1 MGWSGAMKI
10 SAKSMIFVLVLA
22 AVTVSILYIQNVTGP
37 PIGFGSGYEF
47 VGTDQWINSEPL
59 TMQSLRGK
67 VVLVDFWTY
76 SCINCIRT
84 LPYITAWNEK
94 YSQHGLVIVGMHSP
108 EFTFEKDLGNVRDAV
123 QKFGIKYPVALDND
137 HKTFSVFGNRY
148 WPHKYLFDAKGNLR
162 YDHIGEGG
170 YEETEMQIRKLLA
183 ENGADVSA
191 IPIESEDKYINPA
204 LGVVVGGMTR
214 ELYAIRDTVN
224 TDGFNAEGRK
234 AIYNDDNR
242 HDLEGIYL
250 QGEWLTGNDHM
261 LHIGKS
267 GSFLIV
273 YSGRTASPVIGSPT
287 GQNIVVVVFLD
298 GKPVPKELAGADL
311 KIDNNAKSY
320 ADISGAPRLYSLINA
335 QVGFGRHELRVE
347 TDGGLAIWSVTFG
360 G

>member
-1 MGWSGAMKI
+1 MKI
-10 SAKSMIFVLVLA
+10 KAKSIIFVLVLA
-22 AVTVSILYIQNVTGP
+22 TVIVSILYIQNTTGP
-37 PIGFGSGYEF
+37 PVEFGSGFEF
-47 VGTDQWINSEPL
+47 VGTDQWINSELL

-84 LPYITAWNEK
+84 LPYLIAWNEK
-94 YSQHGLVIVGMHSP
+94 YSRHGLVIVGMHSP
-108 EFTFEKDLGNVRDAV
+108 EFTFEKDFDNVRTAV
-123 QKFGIKYPVALDND
+123 QKFGIKYPIALDND
-137 HKTFSVFGNRY
+137 HKTFSAFGNRF
-148 WPHKYLFDAKGNLR
+148 WPHKYLFDVRGNLR

-170 YEETEMQIRKLLA
+170 YEETEMQIQKLLV

-191 IPIESEDKYINPA
+191 IPIESENKYVNPA
-204 LGVVVGGMTR
+204 LGVVARGITR

-224 TDGFNAEGRK
+224 VDGFNAEGRK
-234 AIYNDDNR
+234 AVYKDDNR

-273 YSGRTASPVIGSPT
+273 YSGRTASPVIGSLA
-287 GQNIVVVVFLD
+287 GRNIVATVFLD
-298 GKPVPKELAGADL
+298 GKSVPKELAGSDL
-311 KIDNNAKSY
+311 KIDANGKSY
-320 ADISGAPRLYSLINA
+320 IDISGAPRLYSLVNA
-335 QVGFGRHELRVE
+335 KVSFEKHELMVE
-347 TDGGLAIWSVTFG
+347 TDTDIAIWSVTFG